1 MSIQKHCTVFQNICL
16 ITETPKFTNMN
27 IIFDLT
33 GVLFAHY
40 TPTKQPSA
48 KTTGA
53 YALQLI
59 NPGKIF
65 RLLSDCIKQEHKL
78 FIISNLHTSWYKFL
92 QTDPQTAHLFT
103 YFEDT
108 VLADSIGIKKPDPR
122 IFNHLIQK
130 NSLNPQRCIFIDD
143 TPINLIGAEQAGI
156 KKGIL
161 CQNFDLT
168 LVRKSLQNHGAL

>member
-1 MSIQKHCTVFQNICL
+1 MSIQMHCNSFQNIAL
-16 ITETPKFTNMN
+16 LAETPKFTNMN

-40 TPTKQPSA
+40 ATTTLQSP
-48 KTTGA
+48 KTMGA

-78 FIISNLHTSWYKFL
+78 FIVSNLDTSWYHFL
-92 QTDPQTAHLFT
+92 QADPQIAHFFT
-103 YFEDT
+103 YFEDI

-130 NSLNPQRCIFIDD
+130 NSLNPRRCIFIDD

-168 LVRKSLQNHGAL
+168 LIRKSLQNHGAL